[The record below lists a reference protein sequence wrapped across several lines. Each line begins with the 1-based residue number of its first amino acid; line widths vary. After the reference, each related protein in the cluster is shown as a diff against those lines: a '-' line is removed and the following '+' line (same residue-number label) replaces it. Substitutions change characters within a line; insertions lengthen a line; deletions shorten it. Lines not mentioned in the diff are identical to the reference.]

1 MATGRRAKVR
11 PDGTCERCNQV
22 HPRAACHRSNGQ
34 PCMRYPTKGM
44 KVCCMHGARGAKA
57 RRAAAERIA
66 QDKAAA
72 IVARLVNPR
81 EVDPGQALLELIYW
95 TAGEIDLFQSM
106 VQQLDPGDLI
116 WGTTEV
122 RDKTGG
128 EDWGTTTTKRAQ
140 AHAWHARLVEAMTR
154 QKTYVVAA
162 LNAGIE
168 ERRTRLAERQGQ
180 QMAQVFRLVFEDL
193 RLSPEQQALVPTV
206 LPRRLRELRGMSDT

>member
-1 MATGRRAKVR
+1 
-11 PDGTCERCNQV
+11 
-22 HPRAACHRSNGQ
+22 
-34 PCMRYPTKGM
+34 MRYPTKGM